1 MNGKIIMMVFVVIL
15 IVFCLMLALDIK
27 SAVRTASDRIVTR
40 PCGRRRE
47 KEKEENKFV
56 TKAKQVITKTSNTV
70 PVFAPVLYVKS
81 PEADTFKKYP
91 VLREQTT
98 IGRGEDNDVVLKDP
112 AVSDHHGMI
121 LKVRD
126 REGFYYVYRNLSKTN
141 PTEYLNQEEKNYEWL
156 NYKEEIFLGEKEGLY
171 IGETKVIIKT
181 PNMGH
186 KPEKDDL
193 SEPKTKKN
201 ENNQEM
207 KMPEMDDRN
216 EDCGNATEATRRA
229 SERSLD
235 RDDVYNCL

>member
-1 MNGKIIMMVFVVIL
+1 MNGKIIMIVFVAIL
-15 IVFCLMLALDIK
+15 IVFCLVLALDIK

-40 PCGRRRE
+40 PSGRRRE
-47 KEKEENKFV
+47 KAENKFV
-56 TKAKQVITKTSNTV
+56 TKAKKAITKTSNTV
-70 PVFAPVLYVKS
+70 PVFAPVLYAKG
-81 PEADTFKKYP
+81 PEADAFKKYP
-91 VLREQTT
+91 ALKDETT

-112 AVSDHHGMI
+112 AVSEHHGVI

-156 NYKEEIFLGEKEGLY
+156 DYKDQVYLGEKEGFY

-193 SEPKTKKN
+193 SEPKAKKT
-201 ENNQEM
+201 ENSQKTE
-207 KMPEMDDRN
+207 MPEMDDMN
-216 EDCGNATEATRRA
+216 EDSGNTADVTRHATK
-229 SERSLD
+229 RSLD